1 MPNVLATL
9 IEQHALARGATTLH
23 LKANQAVLHAISL
36 DLQERLLANETAFAR
51 IHITLVK
58 LDRKAETSAQR
69 VDFFADFMAIQGH

>member
-36 DLQERLLANETAFAR
+36 DLQESLLANETAFAR
-51 IHITLVK
+51 IHITLVE

-69 VDFFADFMAIQGH
+69 VDFFANFMAIQRH